1 MCGCDE
7 GEQREK
13 GGAHGLVGTFQRR
26 NVEPPSRALECMPE
40 RAIGARRQGSSKAPR
55 LHDSPHEPVRSQHAK
70 GLRPLLDSHF
80 RLSPRLASASHAA
93 IVTYNITADPGDGE
107 VRQSSTGTYSVN
119 QVVGT
124 AQLRVGFQS
133 GFGSDGQSAGGL
145 NAVWFLQLPKLT
157 LGNGVSIDSA
167 HFITTLLDE
176 NATSPITPRFN
187 ADLYALGFV
196 SAPTIVADGTFF
208 FAGQDQTGPGLG
220 AGQTIQKIDD
230 DMFVIFQDWQD
241 VNSVSPKHPK
251 PTGSD
256 LSADQNLAAYIE
268 SIYLNPA
275 FPNTGNEYL
284 AMRLNPDRAANET
297 YERTV

>member
-1 MCGCDE
+1 
-7 GEQREK
+7 
-13 GGAHGLVGTFQRR
+13 
-26 NVEPPSRALECMPE
+26 
-40 RAIGARRQGSSKAPR
+40 
-55 LHDSPHEPVRSQHAK
+55 
-70 GLRPLLDSHF
+70 
-80 RLSPRLASASHAA
+80 
-93 IVTYNITADPGDGE
+93 
-107 VRQSSTGTYSVN
+107 VN

-133 GFGSDGQSAGGL
+133 SFGSDGQPAGGL
-145 NAVWFLQLPKLT
+145 NAVWFFQLPKLT
-157 LGNGVSIDSA
+157 LGNGVSIDGA

-230 DMFVIFQDWQD
+230 DVFVIFQDWQE

-251 PTGSD
+251 PIGSD
-256 LSADQNLAAYIE
+256 LSADQNLAGYIE

-284 AMRLNPDRAANET
+284 VMRLNPDRAANET
-297 YERTV
+297 YEENGVTQFFGKGTTRYRVAANESSTLTSTGTVDYTDLVPTRLDLYASVPEPTSIGLLALGGLIAGASSRRVKFRISDQR